1 MIVPNFH
8 TSCVQYLFCFSDA
21 QMKAAKTGKNCSQF
35 FSAETLNL
43 FYLCRI
49 MVLQSKVL
57 QREMQQSLEMQTMF
71 EHIKKN
77 LKSLKKSKVYKHN

>member
-1 MIVPNFH
+1 MCPKFI
-8 TSCVQYLFCFSDA
+8 CFSDA

-71 EHIKKN
+71 EQIKKN
-77 LKSLKKSKVYKHN
+77 PKSLKKSKVQKNNK